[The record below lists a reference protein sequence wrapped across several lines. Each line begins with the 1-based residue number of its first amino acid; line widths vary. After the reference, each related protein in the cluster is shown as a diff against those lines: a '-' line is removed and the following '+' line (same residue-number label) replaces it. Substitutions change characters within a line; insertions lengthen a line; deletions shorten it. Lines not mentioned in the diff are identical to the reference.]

1 MTDLHIQRQKHDEL
15 SSAYPNLGGVDA
27 AIAKIAQAPRK
38 ILIAVIILTAMMG
51 WVWLGFMAL
60 GLNAFLPGAEFGP
73 GMQLLQQGL
82 LILGQDVELPAAWFY
97 WLASICTPQP
107 VGSYSLV
114 NFTVTFSMWFAMA
127 IAMMLPSA
135 APMLRTYADIAD
147 VARRQ
152 KQTTAPVWVL
162 ATGYLLVWTLFA
174 ALASLLQLA
183 MASQNLI
190 SIAGTT
196 GVGIIS
202 AAILIGSGSYQ
213 FSNLKHACLEK
224 CRNPFNT
231 LFARWSPHTA
241 DVFKLGVQQ
250 GLFCLGCC
258 WAIMSLMFVV
268 GTMNLV
274 WMALLTAFTIFEKN
288 SAAKVTTPIF
298 GFILLL
304 WGGILLM
311 ISVL

>member
-1 MTDLHIQRQKHDEL
+1 MTDLHIQPQQHDEL
-15 SSAYPNLGGVDA
+15 PSPYANLGGVDA
-27 AIAKIAQAPRK
+27 VIAQISQAPRK
-38 ILIAVIILTAMMG
+38 VLIAAIISTAVMG
-51 WVWLGFMAL
+51 WIWLGFMAL
-60 GLNAFLPGAEFGP
+60 AHNEFLANAEFGP
-73 GMQLLQQGL
+73 GMQLLLQGFAM
-82 LILGQDVELPAAWFY
+82 LGQNIEPSQSWFY
-97 WLASICTPQP
+97 WLAGIVTPHSA
-107 VGSYSLV
+107 GSYSWLSL
-114 NFTVTFSMWFAMA
+114 TVTFSMWFAMA

-135 APMLRTYADIAD
+135 APLLRTYADIAD

-152 KQTTAPVWVL
+152 NQTTAPVWVL
-162 ATGYLLVWTLFA
+162 AAGYLAVWALFA

-190 SIAGTT
+190 TAAGTT
-196 GVGIIS
+196 SVGIIS
-202 AAILIGSGSYQ
+202 ASILIGAGSYQ

-231 LFARWSPHTA
+231 LFARWTPHTFG
-241 DVFKLGVQQ
+241 VFKLGVEQ

-274 WMALLTAFTIFEKN
+274 WMTLLTAFTIFEKK
-288 SAAKVTTPIF
+288 SAAKVTTPVF

-311 ISVL
+311 ISVQ